1 MSSTFFGLTIASSGL
16 RAANAALNTTGN
28 NVSNVNTEGYSRQ
41 EVQTS
46 AANALRVFA
55 TYGCAGAG
63 VETLAIERVRDQFYD
78 NKYWA
83 NETKLGEYDAKVYYC
98 KMIEEYFKD
107 DKKTGF
113 KSLFDQ
119 IGVTLQEITKNASS
133 TDTKAQFLGA
143 AKALTDYFNNMYGDL
158 QDLQSDVNDEIKIR
172 ADQINSIAQDLATVN
187 KQINTI
193 ELTGSRANELRDKRD
208 LLLDELSAVV
218 DVQTQELPILD
229 EQGNETAA
237 HRFMVK
243 IAGGQTLVDMDDYRT
258 LICVARSDEE
268 KVNQTD
274 VDGLYD
280 IMWSN
285 GMEFSLYNASMGGE
299 LRGLIEMRDGNN
311 GEYFKGQAT
320 GVSFYN
326 SVSTVTIKTTE
337 SHLQNITKCNLSD
350 TGGVINIGNQLYYYT
365 QWSYG
370 GNGEYT
376 FVIDNK
382 KSDTPLTA
390 AKTWSEV
397 SIGGEVNYQG
407 VPYYLKQMNEW
418 VRDFA
423 KKVNDIFKV
432 GLTAEDPPKK
442 ADILFTADYV
452 RQDGQY
458 KQKELDTSTP
468 NGENTGY
475 YNLTAGNVTLLD
487 AVVKNPNLLGTRAD
501 IDKDSGVGTTPTT
514 TPPGDGVDEIEGK
527 EQCDQV
533 WAVISMLSDTNQ
545 FSFRGRDA
553 GGFLECVL
561 SDATLNAS
569 NAETFYA
576 TYYSLETNIENQRT
590 SISGV
595 DEDEEAMNLVK
606 YENSYTLAS
615 KMINVLTEVYDRLIL
630 QTGV

>member
-1 MSSTFFGLTIASSGL
+1 MASTFFGLTIASSGL

-28 NVSNVNTEGYSRQ
+28 NISNVQTVGYSRQ
-41 EVQTS
+41 EVQTE

-63 VETLAIERVRDQFYD
+63 VETLAIERVRDLFYD
-78 NKYWA
+78 QKYWA

-98 KMIEEYFKD
+98 KMIEEYLKD
-107 DKKTGF
+107 DNKTGF
-113 KSLFDQ
+113 KTLFDKMSD
-119 IGVTLQEITKNASS
+119 TLQEITKNASS
-133 TDTKAQFLGA
+133 TETKAQFLGA

-158 QDLQSDVNDEIKIR
+158 RDLQSDVNDEIKIR

-193 ELTGSRANELRDKRD
+193 ELTGSIANELRDKRD
-208 LLLDELSAVV
+208 LLLHELSTLV
-218 DVQTQELPILD
+218 DVKTQEFPILD
-229 EQGNETAA
+229 QEGNPTAA
-237 HRFMVK
+237 HRFVVK
-243 IAGGQTLVDMDDYRT
+243 IAGGQTLVDMDQYRT
-258 LICVARSDEE
+258 LNCVARKEEE

-280 IMWSN
+280 IMWN
-285 GMEFSLYNASMGGE
+285 DGVEFSLYNASMGGE

-311 GEYFKGQAT
+311 GEYFKGTAT
-320 GVSFYN
+320 NVAFHKSI
-326 SVSTVTIKTTE
+326 STVTIKTTE
-337 SHLQNITKCNLSD
+337 AHLQSMTKCNLSD

-365 QWSYG
+365 GWKYN

-376 FVIDNK
+376 FTIDNE
-382 KSDTPLTA
+382 KSDMPLTQE
-390 AKTWSEV
+390 KTWTDV
-397 SIGGEVNYQG
+397 SIGGAIDYQG

-418 VRDFA
+418 VRDFT
-423 KKVNDIFKV
+423 KKVNDIFKE

-442 ADILFTADYV
+442 ADILFTANYV
-452 RQDGQY
+452 RKDGQY
-458 KQKELDTSTP
+458 KQSELDMSAP

-475 YNLTAGNVTLLD
+475 YDITAGNITLWD
-487 AVVKNPNLLGTRAD
+487 AVMKNPDLLGTRKD
-501 IDKDSGVGTTPTT
+501 IDEDSGVGTK
-514 TPPGDGVDEIEGK
+514 PPEGDGVDEIEGK
-527 EQCDQV
+527 EQCEQV
-533 WAVISMLSDTNQ
+533 WAVISMLTDKNQ

-569 NAETFYA
+569 NAETFYK
-576 TYYSLETNIENQRT
+576 TYYSLETNIDNQRT

-606 YENSYTLAS
+606 YENAYTLAS